1 MDNGLDSLNVYLF
14 HAVLDSIKQSLCI
27 VDDKCIVKY
36 WNAAAEIFYNIKKEE
51 ILGKDVRLLFPDALL
66 PKVIKEQHPFEDVY
80 NSPRKDNYIV
90 ISAAPLYDRDHNLIG
105 GVSIERDITDYMKIT
120 KLLEK
125 TTNNLTLLRK
135 EIHSI
140 NHNKYSFSKIIGN
153 NEKFKKAV
161 KLCKNISNS
170 NISILLLGASGTG
183 KEVVARSI
191 HTESNREGPF
201 IPINCGAIPYNL
213 FESELFGYESGAFTG
228 ADKKGKIGKIEAAN
242 KGTLFLDEIGDM
254 PLDMQPKFLRVL
266 EDGIIAK
273 LGGSTDIELDV
284 RIVAA
289 TNKNLKELV
298 AEGKFRQ
305 DLYYRL
311 SSVVVELPS
320 LRERKEDIEVFV
332 YYFIESFCMQYG
344 VNIPEIP
351 KSLMNILVNYRWEG
365 NIRELKNVIERIVIM
380 LKSYKTNNIRLEFLP
395 EYIYDTDATFEPE
408 KIDDEEAAF
417 KPKIIN
423 GVVSSDLNTAVAN
436 TEKET
441 ILLALK
447 HSKGSITKAT
457 KLLNIPRTSLYY
469 KLKKYNI
476 VMENKVISDE
486 TDVY

>member
-1 MDNGLDSLNVYLF
+1 MNDGFNSLNVYLF
-14 HAVLDSIKQSLCI
+14 HTILDSIKQSLCI
-27 VDDKCIVKY
+27 VDNKFIVKY
-36 WNAAAEIFYNIKKEE
+36 WNTAAEKFYNIKKEE
-51 ILGKDVRLLFPDALL
+51 ILNKDIRLFFPEALL

-80 NSPRKDNYIV
+80 NSPKKDYYIV
-90 ISAAPLYDRDHNLIG
+90 ISATPLYDNNNNLIG
-105 GVSIERDITDYMKIT
+105 GISLERDITDYMKIT

-125 TTNNLTLLRK
+125 TTDNLTLLRK

-153 NEKFKKAV
+153 NEKFKKTIN
-161 KLCKNISNS
+161 LCKNISSS
-170 NISILLLGASGTG
+170 NISILLLGDSGTG
-183 KEVVARSI
+183 KEVIARSI

-201 IPINCGAIPYNL
+201 IPINCSAIPYNL

-266 EDGIIAK
+266 EDGIITK
-273 LGGSTDIELDV
+273 LGGSSDIQLDV
-284 RIVAA
+284 RIIGA
-289 TNKNLKELV
+289 TNKNLKNLV
-298 AEGKFRQ
+298 LKGKFRH

-320 LRERKEDIEVFV
+320 LKERKDDIEIFV
-332 YYFIESFCMQYG
+332 YYFIENFCMQYG

-351 KSLMNILVNYRWEG
+351 ESIMNIIVNYRWDG
-365 NIRELKNVIERIVIM
+365 NVRELKNVIERIVIM
-380 LKSYKTNNIRLEFLP
+380 LKSYKTNKIRPEFLP
-395 EYIYDTDATFEPE
+395 EYIYDVDTSLEQE
-408 KIDDEEAAF
+408 SV
-417 KPKIIN
+417 N
-423 GVVSSDLNTAVAN
+423 VSSLDLHAAITNA
-436 TEKET
+436 EKET

-447 HSKGSITKAT
+447 LSKGNISKAT

-476 VMENKVISDE
+476 SMENRVI
-486 TDVY
+486 TNK

>member
-1 MDNGLDSLNVYLF
+1 MNEGLDSLNVYLF
-14 HAVLDSIKQSLCI
+14 HTVLDNIKQPLCI
-27 VDDKCIVKY
+27 VDDKCLVKY
-36 WNAAAEIFYNIKKEE
+36 WNGAAEIFYNIKREE
-51 ILGKDVRLLFPDALL
+51 ILDKDVRSFFPDALL

-80 NSPRKDNYIV
+80 NSPRKDNYII
-90 ISAAPLYDRDHNLIG
+90 ISAAPLYNSDNNLIG
-105 GVSIERDITDYMKIT
+105 GISIERDITDYMKIT

-125 TTNNLTLLRK
+125 TTDNLKLLRK

-161 KLCKNISNS
+161 KLCKSISNS
-170 NISILLLGASGTG
+170 NISILLLGDSGTG
-183 KEVVARSI
+183 KEVIARSI

-228 ADKKGKIGKIEAAN
+228 ADKKGKMGKIEAAN

-266 EDGIIAK
+266 EDGIITK
-273 LGGSTDIELDV
+273 LGASSDIELDV

-289 TNKNLKELV
+289 TNKNLKDLV
-298 AEGKFRQ
+298 AKGKFRQ

-332 YYFIESFCMQYG
+332 YNFIESFCMQYG

-351 KSLMNILVNYRWEG
+351 KSIMSILVNYRWEG

-395 EYIYDTDATFEPE
+395 EYIYDTDAAHEPGKGKDAEAARETE
-408 KIDDEEAAF
+408 KIDSVD
-417 KPKIIN
+417 
-423 GVVSSDLNTAVAN
+423 SLDLNTAVVNA
-436 TEKET
+436 EKET

-447 HSKGSITKAT
+447 LSKGNITKAT
-457 KLLNIPRTSLYY
+457 QLLKIPRTSLYY

-476 VMENKVISDE
+476 IIENKIKADI
-486 TDVY
+486 

>member
-1 MDNGLDSLNVYLF
+1 
-14 HAVLDSIKQSLCI
+14 
-27 VDDKCIVKY
+27 
-36 WNAAAEIFYNIKKEE
+36 
-51 ILGKDVRLLFPDALL
+51 
-66 PKVIKEQHPFEDVY
+66 
-80 NSPRKDNYIV
+80 
-90 ISAAPLYDRDHNLIG
+90 
-105 GVSIERDITDYMKIT
+105 
-120 KLLEK
+120 
-125 TTNNLTLLRK
+125 
-135 EIHSI
+135 
-140 NHNKYSFSKIIGN
+140 
-153 NEKFKKAV
+153 
-161 KLCKNISNS
+161 
-170 NISILLLGASGTG
+170 
-183 KEVVARSI
+183 
-191 HTESNREGPF
+191 
-201 IPINCGAIPYNL
+201 L

-266 EDGIIAK
+266 EDGIIVK
-273 LGGSTDIELDV
+273 LGGSSDIELDV

-332 YYFIESFCMQYG
+332 NYFIESFCMQYG
-344 VNIPEIP
+344 VNIPEMP
-351 KSLMNILVNYRWEG
+351 KSIMNILVSYRWEG

-395 EYIYDTDATFEPE
+395 EYIYDTDAAFEPE
-408 KIDDEEAAF
+408 KIEDEETAL
-417 KPKIIN
+417 KPIKIN
-423 GVVSSDLNTAVAN
+423 SVGSTDLNTAVTNA
-436 TEKET
+436 EKET

-447 HSKGSITKAT
+447 LSKGNVTKAT

-469 KLKKYNI
+469 KLRKYNI
-476 VMENKVISDE
+476 IIENKVISDK